1 MMKKSIV
8 AALMALC
15 LLVAA
20 GASAENVVIRNADGT
35 IRMLP
40 GAKSGRVVVTAE
52 EEAEAE
58 AEEAEEQ
65 PQETAKEK
73 AAREKAE
80 RAEAAEAA
88 GFDLTTEYRW
98 FVSQYGAVRGRTV
111 TYYDNVYAYNHGD
124 YYLTPFD
131 SKVSPEFL
139 TIDESGAYAVA
150 PIVLDI
156 TDAMRVRLYGED
168 VGEVSMLYGQYCER
182 IVGRK
187 GNEGFSGVHEG
198 VDFTS
203 EQGAPLHVIL
213 GGEVTRA
220 GDRNGTVAVYSEEYD
235 MTVLYLHCYDICVR
249 RGDVIEAGDQIGE
262 EGKKGIKGYT
272 TYYTHVEVREGRHT
286 TSNPY
291 RNTILESACPYPLML
306 EALDIKESGRQ
317 PVTAAAVMEAERMR
331 AEAEAAALAA
341 AEAEAKAAE
350 KEAEPEI
357 ELIDTLPGTDTSY
370 GFKEVEAAPEATLP
384 PSK

>member
-8 AALMALC
+8 A

-20 GASAENVVIRNADGT
+20 SLLLAACASAESVVIRNADGS
-35 IRMLP
+35 MSVVP
-40 GAKSGRVVVTAE
+40 VSKSAVVTKTEAKE
-52 EEAEAE
+52 EPE
-58 AEEAEEQ
+58 
-65 PQETAKEK
+65 ETAKEK

-80 RAEAAEAA
+80 RAAAAEAA
-88 GFDLTTEYRW
+88 GFELTEEYRW

-131 SKVSPEFL
+131 SKVSPEYL

-168 VGEVSMLYGQYCER
+168 VGEAALLYGQYCER
-182 IVGRK
+182 VVGRK

-198 VDFTS
+198 IDFTS
-203 EQGAPLHVIL
+203 EQGAPLHAII

-249 RGDVIEAGDQIGE
+249 RGDVIEAGAQIGE
-262 EGKKGIKGYT
+262 EGKKGIGGYN

-291 RNTILESACPYPLML
+291 RNTILESACPYPLMM
-306 EALDIKESGRQ
+306 EALKVEPTGRQ

-341 AEAEAKAAE
+341 AQAAAE
-350 KEAEPEI
+350 EENEEPEI
-357 ELIDTLPGTDTSY
+357 ELVDTLPGVDTSY
-370 GFKEVEAAPEATLP
+370 GFAESEPAPEATLP

>member
-111 TYYDNVYAYNHGD
+111 TYYDNVYAPSRKRRAFNPQLR
-124 YYLTPFD
+124 LT
-131 SKVSPEFL
+131 
-139 TIDESGAYAVA
+139 AH
-150 PIVLDI
+150 
-156 TDAMRVRLYGED
+156 
-168 VGEVSMLYGQYCER
+168 Q
-182 IVGRK
+182 
-187 GNEGFSGVHEG
+187 
-198 VDFTS
+198 
-203 EQGAPLHVIL
+203 
-213 GGEVTRA
+213 
-220 GDRNGTVAVYSEEYD
+220 
-235 MTVLYLHCYDICVR
+235 
-249 RGDVIEAGDQIGE
+249 
-262 EGKKGIKGYT
+262 
-272 TYYTHVEVREGRHT
+272 
-286 TSNPY
+286 
-291 RNTILESACPYPLML
+291 
-306 EALDIKESGRQ
+306 
-317 PVTAAAVMEAERMR
+317 
-331 AEAEAAALAA
+331 
-341 AEAEAKAAE
+341 
-350 KEAEPEI
+350 
-357 ELIDTLPGTDTSY
+357 
-370 GFKEVEAAPEATLP
+370 
-384 PSK
+384 